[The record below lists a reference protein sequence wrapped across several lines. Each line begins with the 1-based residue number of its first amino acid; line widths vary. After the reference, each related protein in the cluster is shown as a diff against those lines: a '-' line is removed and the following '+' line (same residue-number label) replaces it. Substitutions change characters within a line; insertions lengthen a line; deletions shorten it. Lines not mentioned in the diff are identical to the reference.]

1 MQTVMIFISKI
12 KAMNAC
18 KDRVSYLISVCRSLL
33 LSGSGLFRPE
43 SFEYQTSIDGFFEC
57 KYVWIR

>member
-33 LSGSGLFRPE
+33 LSGSKLFRPD
-43 SFEYQTSIDGFFEC
+43 SLEYQSPVVGFFEC
-57 KYVWIR
+57 KYVWI

>member
-18 KDRVSYLISVCRSLL
+18 KDRVSYLIRVCRSLL
-33 LSGSGLFRPE
+33 LSGSKLFRPE
-43 SFEYQTSIDGFFEC
+43 SLEYQSPIDGFFESE
-57 KYVWIR
+57 YVWV